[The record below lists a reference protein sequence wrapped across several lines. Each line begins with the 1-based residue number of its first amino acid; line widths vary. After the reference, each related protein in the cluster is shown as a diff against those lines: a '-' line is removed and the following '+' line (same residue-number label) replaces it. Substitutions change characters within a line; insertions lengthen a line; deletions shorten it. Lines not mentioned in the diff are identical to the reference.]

1 MVIHRASFAV
11 EDDGAPG
18 KVHAMRL
25 LPATLAAAATLAL
38 VLGGCSSE
46 DQQSAQDTANNA
58 AESVGD
64 AAQGALSSAQSA
76 APGIQSSAGS
86 LADDAGNVFDDAK
99 RATFVA
105 AYKAQFSALSEGK
118 SDEDI
123 ESLLG
128 SICQQITDGKE
139 KDAVVTDIR
148 SQATNNG
155 NEPGVDE
162 AGRIYDQAKVAC
174 P

>member
-1 MVIHRASFAV
+1 MKLVSVAF
-11 EDDGAPG
+11 
-18 KVHAMRL
+18 
-25 LPATLAAAATLAL
+25 AATAALSL
-38 VLGGCSSE
+38 VLTGCSSE

-76 APGIQSSAGS
+76 APGVQSSAGN

-105 AYKAQFSALSEGK
+105 AYKAQFSTLSEGK

-123 ESLLG
+123 EGLLG
-128 SICQQITDGKE
+128 SICQQITDGKD

-148 SQATNNG
+148 SAATNNG

-162 AGRIYDQAKVAC
+162 AGNIYEQAKVAC